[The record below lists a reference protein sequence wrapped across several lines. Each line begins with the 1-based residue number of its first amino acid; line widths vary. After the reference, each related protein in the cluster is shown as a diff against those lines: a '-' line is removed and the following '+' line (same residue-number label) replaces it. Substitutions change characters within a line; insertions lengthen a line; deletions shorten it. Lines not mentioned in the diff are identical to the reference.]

1 MYRRIGDVYSYP
13 FSTLFFSRGP
23 CIAMVLSKENAA
35 QEWKELIGPANT
47 SSMKDSDPKR
57 LKQSFKL
64 NIPLT
69 RIHFSLRDFFGT
81 ENRINAA
88 YSSENQELA
97 TRDIEVV
104 FGASTKLLEMPISED
119 EMSIKTAAGTQKTLC
134 IIKSEDSDVRNA
146 IIERIICKGIEIHK
160 RDEVKFEPNQV
171 EEMFPGLEAEA
182 VQFLSK

>member
-1 MYRRIGDVYSYP
+1 M
-13 FSTLFFSRGP
+13 
-23 CIAMVLSKENAA
+23 
-35 QEWKELIGPANT
+35 
-47 SSMKDSDPKR
+47 
-57 LKQSFKL
+57 
-64 NIPLT
+64 
-69 RIHFSLRDFFGT
+69 RDFFGT

-97 TRDIEVV
+97 TRDIDVV
-104 FGASTKLLEMPISED
+104 FGASTKLVEMPISED

-160 RDEVKFEPNQV
+160 RDEIKFEPNQV
-171 EEMFPGLEAEA
+171 EEMFPGLDAEA